1 MSRRRVVVTG
11 LGATTPIGGDVTTS
25 WSALLA
31 GTSGVRNLTEEW
43 AQSLP
48 VHFAARVAVEPAEQM
63 ERVEL
68 RRLDRSEQFA
78 LIASREA
85 WKDAGSPE
93 IDKERLGV
101 VIASG
106 IGGVTTLLDQYDI
119 LREKGARL
127 VSPHT
132 VPMLMPNGP
141 AANVGLE
148 LQARAGVHTP
158 VSACASG
165 AEAIG
170 YALEMI
176 RNDRA
181 DIVVSGGVEAAIHA
195 MPMSGFAAMKALSTR
210 NDEPQRASRPYD
222 LNRDGFVLGEG
233 GGILVLEEYEHALA
247 RGAKIYCEI
256 AGQGLTSDG
265 YHIAAP
271 DPDGVGV
278 QRAVKFALR
287 DSGLT
292 TKDIVHLNAH
302 ATSTPAGDVAEAIGY
317 ALEMIRNDRADIVVG
332 GGVEAAIHA
341 MPMSGFAAMKALST
355 RNDEPARASRPYD
368 LNRDGFVLGEGGG
381 ILVLEEYEH
390 AVARGAKIYCEIAG
404 QGLTSDGYHIAAPDP
419 DGAGV
424 QRAVKFALRDSG
436 LTTKDIVH
444 LNAHAT
450 STPAGDVAEANALRA
465 ALGADADHVAVSATK
480 SMTGHLLGGAGAI
493 ESVFI
498 VKTLQDRLAPPT
510 INIDDLDPAV
520 TVDVVRDKPRALPAG
535 DIAALNDSFG
545 FGGHNVVLVFKSI

>member
-1 MSRRRVVVTG
+1 MSTRRVVVTG
-11 LGATTPIGGDVTTS
+11 LGATTPLGGDVTTS

-31 GTSGVRNLTEEW
+31 GTSGVRLLTEDW
-43 AQSLP
+43 AQTIP
-48 VHFAARVAVEPAEQM
+48 VHFAARVAQEPSEVM
-63 ERVEL
+63 ERVEM

-85 WKDAGSPE
+85 WKDAGSPD

-106 IGGVTTLLDQYDI
+106 IGGVTTMLDQYDI

-148 LQARAGVHTP
+148 LQAKAGVHTP

-170 YALEMI
+170 YAFEMI
-176 RNDRA
+176 RKNRA
-181 DIVVSGGVEAAIHA
+181 DIVVSGGVEAAIHP

-210 NDEPQRASRPYD
+210 NDDPTRASRPYD

-233 GGILVLEEYEHALA
+233 GGVLVLEEYEHARA

-271 DPDGVGV
+271 DP
-278 QRAVKFALR
+278 
-287 DSGLT
+287 
-292 TKDIVHLNAH
+292 
-302 ATSTPAGDVAEAIGY
+302 E
-317 ALEMIRNDRADIVVG
+317 
-332 GGVEAAIHA
+332 
-341 MPMSGFAAMKALST
+341 
-355 RNDEPARASRPYD
+355 
-368 LNRDGFVLGEGGG
+368 
-381 ILVLEEYEH
+381 
-390 AVARGAKIYCEIAG
+390 
-404 QGLTSDGYHIAAPDP
+404 
-419 DGAGV
+419 GAGV
-424 QRAVKFALRDSG
+424 QRALKFALRDAQ

-510 INIDDLDPAV
+510 INIENLDPAV

-545 FGGHNVVLVFKSI
+545 FGGHNVVLVFKSL

>member
-1 MSRRRVVVTG
+1 
-11 LGATTPIGGDVTTS
+11 
-25 WSALLA
+25 
-31 GTSGVRNLTEEW
+31 
-43 AQSLP
+43 
-48 VHFAARVAVEPAEQM
+48 VHFAARVAVEPADQM
-63 ERVEL
+63 ERVEM

-85 WKDAGSPE
+85 WKDAGSPDE

-106 IGGVTTLLDQYDI
+106 IGGVITLLDQFDI
-119 LREKGARL
+119 LKEKGARG

-148 LQARAGVHTP
+148 LQAKAGVHTP

-170 YALEMI
+170 YAFEMI
-176 RNDRA
+176 KSNRA
-181 DIVVSGGVEAAIHA
+181 DIIVAGGVEAAIHEL
-195 MPMSGFAAMKALSTR
+195 PMAAFGQMKALSTR
-210 NDEPQRASRPYD
+210 NENPAAASRPYD
-222 LNRDGFVLGEG
+222 IDRDGFVLGEG
-233 GGILVLEEYEHALA
+233 GGVLILEEYECAKA

-271 DPDGVGV
+271 DPDGGGV
-278 QRAVKFALR
+278 QRAIKFALAN
-287 DSGLT
+287 SGL
-292 TKDIVHLNAH
+292 A
-302 ATSTPAGDVAEAIGY
+302 
-317 ALEMIRNDRADIVVG
+317 
-332 GGVEAAIHA
+332 
-341 MPMSGFAAMKALST
+341 
-355 RNDEPARASRPYD
+355 
-368 LNRDGFVLGEGGG
+368 
-381 ILVLEEYEH
+381 
-390 AVARGAKIYCEIAG
+390 
-404 QGLTSDGYHIAAPDP
+404 
-419 DGAGV
+419 
-424 QRAVKFALRDSG
+424 
-436 LTTKDIVH
+436 TKDIVH

-450 STPAGDVAEANALRA
+450 STPAGDVAEANALRK

-498 VKTLQDRLAPPT
+498 VKALQERLAPPT
-510 INIDDLDPAV
+510 INIENLDPAV
-520 TVDVVRDKPRALPAG
+520 TVDVVRGTPRALPAG

-545 FGGHNVVLVFKSI
+545 FGGHNVVLAFKSL